1 MKAGKIAR
9 RMTRRSFRRKLIMFG
24 ASIFASLAIT
34 ATGFAT
40 WVLSADASHKTEGG
54 IDVASVSDS
63 SVTIENIAFLDKNGD
78 DPIRNFTFE
87 PAANDETGRVHV
99 DRDNNSEDMDV
110 RLGWTIKN
118 YQYVDT
124 TFIEFKVPEG
134 VYNAM
139 QKGYLALPDAFAP
152 QTNGDGLHVTETIDN
167 VKYYVYQFNA
177 PAISTSGNTAD
188 NLLAWTVN
196 QTDSVTDVVFTLTL
210 KFLWGDT
217 FAGTN
222 PSIYYDENVAG
233 KAIDFDTVKKTLID
247 LKATIYG
254 VSDLDKVTLLTKSAE
269 EQNDF
274 YATLVAPSYKVVVN
288 TPLK

>member
-54 IDVASVSDS
+54 IDVASVSDAS
-63 SVTIENIAFLDKNGD
+63 ISIENVAFLDKNGEV
-78 DPIRNFTFE
+78 PVRNFTFE
-87 PAANDETGRVHV
+87 PAANDNAGRVHV
-99 DRDNNSEDMDV
+99 DKENNCEDMDV
-110 RLGWTIKN
+110 RIGWTIKN

-124 TFIEFKVPEG
+124 TFIEFKIPAG
-134 VYNAM
+134 VYNAI
-139 QKGYLALPDAFAP
+139 QKGYLALPDSFAP
-152 QTNGDGLHVTETIDN
+152 QTNKEGEHVTETVEN
-167 VKYYVYQFNA
+167 VTYYVYQFNA
-177 PAISTSGNTAD
+177 PAITANGKSPD
-188 NLLAWTVN
+188 EILAWSVN
-196 QTDSVTDVVFTLTL
+196 PSGAVTDVTFTLTL

-233 KAIDFDTVKKTLID
+233 MAVDFDTVKSTLID
-247 LKATIYG
+247 LKATIFG
-254 VSDLDKVTLLTKSAE
+254 VPEAEKQALLTKTVE
-269 EQNDF
+269 EQNNF
-274 YATLVAPSYKVVVN
+274 YATKVAPSYKVVINATV
-288 TPLK
+288 K